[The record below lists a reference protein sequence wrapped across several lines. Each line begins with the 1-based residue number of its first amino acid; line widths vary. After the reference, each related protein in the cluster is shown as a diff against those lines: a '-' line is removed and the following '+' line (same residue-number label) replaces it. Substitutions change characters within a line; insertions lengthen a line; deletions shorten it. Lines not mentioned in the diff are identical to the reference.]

1 MGTIT
6 LELDDAKAPVTVKNF
21 TDYAKAG
28 HYNGTIFHRVID
40 GFMIQVGDPLT
51 KNANE
56 KAMWGTGGP
65 GYNIPAEIVPQF
77 SHKKGALAAAR
88 RGDAANPLRESSG
101 SQFYIVQDPVTC
113 SQLDGQYT
121 IFGETID
128 GFGVIDKIAKTPVD
142 ERDCPRR
149 PVRIVGIKIV
159 EQKPAP
165 AAEAEKAEPADTTFK
180 K

>member
-1 MGTIT
+1 MKKTTIETSMGSIT
-6 LELDDAKAPVTVKNF
+6 LELDETKAPVTVKNF
-21 TDYAKAG
+21 IDYAKAG

-56 KAMWGTGGP
+56 KAKWGTGGP

-101 SQFYIVQDPVTC
+101 SQFYIVQDPVAC
-113 SQLDGQYT
+113 SGLDGQYT

-128 GFGVIDKIAKTPVD
+128 GFGVIDKIAKF
-142 ERDCPRR
+142 E
-149 PVRIVGIKIV
+149 
-159 EQKPAP
+159 EN
-165 AAEAEKAEPADTTFK
+165 KA
-180 K
+180 